1 MVQKIKQ
8 DISIGKNLK
17 KIRMN
22 AGMTQEDVVT
32 QLQLLGIDMSRNF
45 YAHIEQGRY
54 SIRVSELAGLR
65 KIFDVGYEDFFVGIE
80 VENIENDIDG
90 ATKNILK

>member
-1 MVQKIKQ
+1 MAQKIKQ
-8 DISIGKNLK
+8 DINIGNNLK
-17 KIRMN
+17 RIRMN
-22 AGMTQEDVVT
+22 PGMTQENVVT
-32 QLQLLGIDMSRNF
+32 QLQLLGIDMTSNF

-80 VENIENDIDG
+80 QENIECND
-90 ATKNILK
+90 

>member
-8 DISIGKNLK
+8 DINIGKNLK
-17 KIRMN
+17 RIRVE
-22 AGMTQEDVVT
+22 AGMTQENVIT

-54 SIRVSELAGLR
+54 NIRVSELAGLR
-65 KIFDVGYEDFFVGIE
+65 RIFGVEYNDFFDG
-80 VENIENDIDG
+80 VE
-90 ATKNILK
+90 